1 MVAQGILGGDA
12 SMRSRSA
19 GSAPVTSHPRR
30 SGEALADAVIPL
42 GVGAPALARNV
53 VLRCLGGRVAPS
65 VIRDA
70 ELLVSELVTN
80 SVRHSGSPAGADVVV
95 RVSLAA
101 GACRL
106 EVEDPGRGSAFA
118 SRPPDSAAVTGMGL
132 NLVRMLSERWGVV
145 RSHDA
150 PTCVWAQLAREP
162 RVLL

>member
-1 MVAQGILGGDA
+1 
-12 SMRSRSA
+12 MRSESA
-19 GSAPVTSHPRR
+19 GSAPAAAHSRR

-65 VIRDA
+65 VLRDA

-106 EVEDPGRGSAFA
+106 EVEDSGRGSAFA
-118 SRPPDSAAVTGMGL
+118 SRPPDPAVTGMGL
-132 NLVRMLSERWGVV
+132 NLVGMLSERWGVV

-150 PTCVWAQLAREP
+150 PTRVWAQLAREP